1 MSVHNPQIA
10 KCTTLNSPVRPLLV
24 QHTMTTVPAA
34 DRLAAL
40 ERYVLIAV
48 AAFVVDGAGVG
59 VDDGGVGRG
68 GLGWVVL
75 LGRHGC
81 ACRRSGSGTG
91 VWEVGVG
98 ELEGWLGSGSWRTVC
113 CECKAAVRKV
123 WVGTCVGQGYWLG
136 ELVVID
142 KRGRGTMGGR
152 IYTHFL
158 TTFSS
163 YRYNYYLMRS
173 DPKRDLLS
181 KSWLGPKSKGLRI
194 DYDSWRT
201 SWTLVILSSHSD
213 AS

>member
-1 MSVHNPQIA
+1 LPIPCATRKCYPSHISPPPTRRTILEPGYSSIHSSSTRLKLHHTKHTMSVHNPQIA

-81 ACRRSGSGTG
+81 ALWFVWISSSGRVAVG
-91 VWEVGVG
+91 VWRVGSLAG
-98 ELEGWLGSGSWRTVC
+98 KWKSWRIDC
-113 CECKAAVRKV
+113 
-123 WVGTCVGQGYWLG
+123 WL
-136 ELVVID
+136 
-142 KRGRGTMGGR
+142 
-152 IYTHFL
+152 
-158 TTFSS
+158 
-163 YRYNYYLMRS
+163 
-173 DPKRDLLS
+173 
-181 KSWLGPKSKGLRI
+181 
-194 DYDSWRT
+194 
-201 SWTLVILSSHSD
+201 
-213 AS
+213 